1 MPVTQTNLELHS
13 DDFGL
18 HFRLRLDES
27 NLAGH
32 ARALVESKAYTEM
45 SVAYEIGKAVT
56 KEIDGTEVLFILQA
70 RLEEVSL
77 VPSGAVKSTH
87 AMINDIDN
95 CGSLANDCKSMKFQY
110 DNSYVEL
117 QRALQRAAS

>member
-1 MPVTQTNLELHS
+1 
-13 DDFGL
+13 
-18 HFRLRLDES
+18 
-27 NLAGH
+27 
-32 ARALVESKAYTEM
+32 M